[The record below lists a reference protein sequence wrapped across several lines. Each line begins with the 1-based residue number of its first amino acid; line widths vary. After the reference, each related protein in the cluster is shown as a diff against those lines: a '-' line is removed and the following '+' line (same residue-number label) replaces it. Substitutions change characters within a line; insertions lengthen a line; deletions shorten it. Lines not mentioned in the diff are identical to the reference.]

1 MSTKRPAVSKSPSIS
16 RRFSPLS
23 ITCVSPDVRGLPGR
37 SGSPRKPSW
46 LDAGKDL
53 LQLLLRRGLHLVVER
68 VAVRV
73 DSDRK
78 RPEVPDTEL
87 PEALRH
93 QLLPGDLLD
102 LLDLGR
108 LERSRAAD
116 DREVDHAEPLHRL
129 DRLVGEAALAADR
142 AHAVL
147 GAERLGEAHHPR
159 RGRGADADLLVSAGS
174 DLSDIGGGVKQ
185 EAPAKV
191 HRRLD
196 ALVEDTDLRP
206 VADADDVALDGHLV
220 AGAQLQDLGRVGDR
234 EGDLVRRHQP
244 ATSTRVR
251 AWPAAE
257 RKPTPPPRVG
267 RPPATLS
274 ADSTACPARGLSRM
288 RDNSSTGGPG
298 AVGCR
303 AMPLVTVMPPGR
315 SRRRRPRS
323 RARLRAGPPSTDS

>member
-159 RGRGADADLLVSAGS
+159 RGGRADADLLVSAGG
-174 DLSDIGGGVKQ
+174 DLADVGCGMKQ
-185 EAPAKV
+185 EAPAEV
-191 HRRLD
+191 HGRLD
-196 ALVEDTDLRP
+196 ALVEDPDLGS
-206 VADADDVALDGHLV
+206 VADADDVTLDGHLV
-220 AGAQLQDLGRVGDR
+220 PGAQLQDLRRVGDGER
-234 EGDLVRRHQP
+234 HLVRGHQP
-244 ATSTRVR
+244 TTSTPGRER
-251 AWPAAE
+251 PTRSRKAA
-257 RKPTPPPRVG
+257 PPPRVG
-267 RPPATLS
+267 RPPATLT
-274 ADSTACPARGLSRM
+274 ADSTAPAGRGLGRL
-288 RDNSSTGGPG
+288 RDNSST
-298 AVGCR
+298 AE
-303 AMPLVTVMPPGR
+303 
-315 SRRRRPRS
+315 
-323 RARLRAGPPSTDS
+323 